1 VLPCVSV
8 VVQTPLIT
16 GAGPSSAVAVSV
28 DVMEAAQPPEEP
40 AGELPTV
47 TDRYSASQTTFGGW
61 EALRNLI
68 WGTPQFMRL
77 WLAQLVTSTGEWVF
91 FLAVAIKAAE
101 VGPGTPEGAV
111 ALVLLARLGPGFFFG
126 QLAGVLADR
135 WDRRKLMALCDVAR
149 AGVVCAFPFVSHV
162 WQLVLLSLV
171 LEAFTLLWIPAKE
184 ALVPNLL
191 PAKHLPTANT
201 LSVLATYGTFPLAI
215 FLMWVFETQ
224 SNDGTVA
231 GFFFDSGTF
240 VVSAILIWSIV
251 VPKRAERDAEPT
263 SISANKLELKSIFTE
278 IRLGWKL
285 IFGDPTLRAVNFGLA
300 VGLVGGAMLATLG
313 RVYLDEVLLEVD
325 SSFALLWGFGVG
337 VVVGVLTLLVVSQRI
352 DRPWV
357 FGRALL
363 LAGLALLLATSID
376 VTGIVVVLLGL
387 TGAAVGVVYI
397 LGFTII
403 QETTDDEMRGRV
415 FAAFY
420 SVARVGVLLIVVAAP
435 ALTVLFDR
443 ITELTADGTVNVF
456 GHRLLIPGVRITFW
470 LAALIIV
477 GAGTFA
483 IRTLR
488 GVTTGD
494 PDPGLRAVN

>member
-1 VLPCVSV
+1 
-8 VVQTPLIT
+8 
-16 GAGPSSAVAVSV
+16 
-28 DVMEAAQPPEEP
+28 MEAVPPPEEP
-40 AGELPTV
+40 AGEQLAFAE
-47 TDRYSASQTTFGGW
+47 RLASRDHAFGGW
-61 EALRNLI
+61 AALRNLV
-68 WGTPQFMRL
+68 WGTPEFLRL

-91 FLAVAIKAAE
+91 FLAVSIKAAE

-135 WDRRKLMALCDVAR
+135 WDRRKLMAICDLVR

-224 SNDGTVA
+224 SNDGTVP
-231 GFFFDSGTF
+231 GFFFDAATF

-251 VPKRAERDAEPT
+251 VPKRSTRATKRTTID
-263 SISANKLELKSIFTE
+263 ANKFELKSIFTE
-278 IRLGWKL
+278 MREGWKL
-285 IFGDPTLRAVNFGLA
+285 IFGDPVLRAVNIGLA

-357 FGRALL
+357 FGRSLL

-376 VTGIVVVLLGL
+376 ATGIVVVLLGL

-403 QETTDDEMRGRV
+403 QETTDDELRGRV

-443 ITELTADGTVNVF
+443 ITELTTDGTVNLF
-456 GHRLLIPGVRITFW
+456 GYRLLIPGVRITFW

-483 IRTLR
+483 MRTLR
-488 GVTTGD
+488 GVSAGGA
-494 PDPGLRAVN
+494 DPGLRAVN

>member
-1 VLPCVSV
+1 MLG
-8 VVQTPLIT
+8 QDAF
-16 GAGPSSAVAVSV
+16 GA
-28 DVMEAAQPPEEP
+28 
-40 AGELPTV
+40 
-47 TDRYSASQTTFGGW
+47 W
-61 EALRNLI
+61 EALRTLV
-68 WGTPQFMRL
+68 WGTPQFLRL

-91 FLAVAIKAAE
+91 FLAVSIKAAE

-135 WDRRKLMALCDVAR
+135 WDRRKLMAVCDVAR
-149 AGVVCAFPFVSHV
+149 AAVVIAFPFVSHV

-201 LSVLATYGTFPLAI
+201 LSVLATYGTFPIAI
-215 FLMWVFETQ
+215 FLMWIFETQ
-224 SNDGTVA
+224 SSDGTVA
-231 GFFFDSGTF
+231 GFFFDSATF

-251 VPKRAERDAEPT
+251 VPKRPAVASAPRP
-263 SISANKLELKSIFTE
+263 INANKLELKNIFGE
-278 IRLGWKL
+278 VRQGWKL
-285 IFGDPTLRAVNFGLA
+285 IFGDPTLRAVNIGLA

-325 SSFALLWGFGVG
+325 SSLALLWGFGVG

-363 LAGLALLLATSID
+363 LAGFALFLATSID
-376 VTGIVVVLLGL
+376 ATSIVIVLLGL
-387 TGAAVGVVYI
+387 TGSAVGVVYI

-443 ITELTADGTVNVF
+443 VTELTVDGTVNVF
-456 GHRLLIPGVRITFW
+456 GYRLLIPGVRITFW
-470 LAALIIV
+470 VAALIIV
-477 GAGTFA
+477 GAGGFA
-483 IRTLR
+483 MRTLR
-488 GVTTGD
+488 NVTPRNSD
-494 PDPGLRAVN
+494 PTLRAVE